1 MILIK
6 KYFSFILIAFA
17 LVGCSAENNEGT
29 SIKQDSSISIS
40 SESAEE
46 SMESKSIN
54 EKKATYNLESGEETA
69 EFFSDYFVTQ
79 LEVCV
84 YDFEDEQE
92 INYMYPEIF
101 TLSADSASDA
111 VEQITF
117 FAIDKEE
124 VRDILKI
131 ADFPENPVIEE
142 VLSFEGELK
151 DPTSGDFYSTE
162 YYNDLGLGANITIK
176 GTIWGDEEEKPYS
189 LTLFYDKKAYDKYAG

>member
-1 MILIK
+1 MASL
-6 KYFSFILIAFA
+6 A
-17 LVGCSAENNEGT
+17 LVGCSAKNNGEEA
-29 SIKQDSSISIS
+29 SIEQDSGSSVS
-40 SESAEE
+40 SELAVE
-46 SMESKSIN
+46 SIESESVN
-54 EKKATYNLESGEETA
+54 EKRATYNLESGEETA
-69 EFFSDYFVTQ
+69 EFFSDYFGTQ
-79 LEVCV
+79 MEVSI

-92 INYMYPEIF
+92 TNYMYSEIF

-117 FAIDKEE
+117 FALDKEE

-142 VLSFEGELK
+142 ALSFEGELK
-151 DPTSGDFYSTE
+151 NPTSGDFYSTE
-162 YYNDLGLGANITIK
+162 YYDDLGLGANITIK

>member
-1 MILIK
+1 MIK

-29 SIKQDSSISIS
+29 SIKQDSGISIS

-69 EFFSDYFVTQ
+69 EFFSDYFGTQ

-131 ADFPENPVIEE
+131 ACFPENPVIEE

>member
-1 MILIK
+1 MAL
-6 KYFSFILIAFA
+6 A

-29 SIKQDSSISIS
+29 SIKQDSNMSIS

-46 SMESKSIN
+46 SMESKLIN
-54 EKKATYNLESGEETA
+54 EEKATYNLESGEETT
-69 EFFSDYFVTQ
+69 EFFSDYFGTQ
-79 LEVCV
+79 VEASI
-84 YDFEDEQE
+84 YDFEEEQE
-92 INYMYPEIF
+92 TNYMYPEIF
-101 TLSADSASDA
+101 TLSADSTNDA
-111 VEQITF
+111 VKQITF
-117 FAIDKEE
+117 FAVNKEE

-151 DPTSGDFYSTE
+151 DPTYGDFYSTE
-162 YYNDLGLGANITIK
+162 YYNDLGLGANLTIK

>member
-1 MILIK
+1 MAL
-6 KYFSFILIAFA
+6 A

-29 SIKQDSSISIS
+29 SIKQDSSMSSS

-46 SMESKSIN
+46 SMESGSIN
-54 EKKATYNLESGEETA
+54 EKKAAYNLESGEETT
-69 EFFSDYFVTQ
+69 EFFSGYFGKQ
-79 LEVCV
+79 MEVSI
-84 YDFEDEQE
+84 YDFEEEQE
-92 INYMYPEIF
+92 TNYMYSDIF

-117 FAIDKEE
+117 FGIDKEE
-124 VRDILKI
+124 VQDILKI

-151 DPTSGDFYSTE
+151 DPTYGDFYSTE

-176 GTIWGDEEEKPYS
+176 GTIWGDEEKPYS
-189 LTLFYDKKAYDKYAG
+189 LTLFYDEKAYDKYAG

>member
-1 MILIK
+1 M
-6 KYFSFILIAFA
+6 
-17 LVGCSAENNEGT
+17 SA
-29 SIKQDSSISIS
+29 S
-40 SESAEE
+40 SEQTKE

-69 EFFSDYFVTQ
+69 EFFSDYFSTQ
-79 LEVCV
+79 MEVAI
-84 YDFEDEQE
+84 YNFEEEQE
-92 INYMYPEIF
+92 TNYMYPEIF

-117 FAIDKEE
+117 FAVDKEE
-124 VRDILKI
+124 VRDILKT

-162 YYNDLGLGANITIK
+162 YYNDLGLGANLTIK
-176 GTIWGDEEEKPYS
+176 GTIWGDAEEKPYS

>member
-1 MILIK
+1 MIVAI
-6 KYFSFILIAFA
+6 A

-29 SIKQDSSISIS
+29 SIQQDSSMSIS

-69 EFFSDYFVTQ
+69 EFFSDYFGTQ
-79 LEVCV
+79 VEASI

-92 INYMYPEIF
+92 TNYMYPEIF
-101 TLSADSASDA
+101 TLTADSASDA
-111 VEQITF
+111 VKQITF
-117 FAIDKEE
+117 FGVDKEE
-124 VRDILKI
+124 IRDILKI

-142 VLSFEGELK
+142 VLSFEGELN

-176 GTIWGDEEEKPYS
+176 GTIWGDEKEKPYS
-189 LTLFYDKKAYDKYAG
+189 LTLFYDKKVYDKYAG

>member
-1 MILIK
+1 MTL
-6 KYFSFILIAFA
+6 A
-17 LVGCSAENNEGT
+17 LVGCSTENNEGT
-29 SIKQDSSISIS
+29 SIKQYSSMSAS
-40 SESAEE
+40 SEQTKE
-46 SMESKSIN
+46 SVESKSIN

-69 EFFSDYFVTQ
+69 EFFSDYFGT
-79 LEVCV
+79 EMEASI
-84 YDFEDEQE
+84 YDFEEEQK
-92 INYMYPEIF
+92 INYMYPDIF

-117 FAIDKEE
+117 FAVDKEE

-131 ADFPENPVIEE
+131 ADFRENPVIEE
-142 VLSFEGELK
+142 VLSFEGKLK

>member
-1 MILIK
+1 MALT
-6 KYFSFILIAFA
+6 

-29 SIKQDSSISIS
+29 SIKQYSSMSAS
-40 SESAEE
+40 SEQTKE
-46 SMESKSIN
+46 SVESKSIN

-69 EFFSDYFVTQ
+69 EFFSDYFGT
-79 LEVCV
+79 EMEASI
-84 YDFEDEQE
+84 YDFEEEQK
-92 INYMYPEIF
+92 INYMYPDIF

-117 FAIDKEE
+117 FAVDKEE

-131 ADFPENPVIEE
+131 ADFRENPVIEE
-142 VLSFEGELK
+142 VLSFEGKLK

>member
-1 MILIK
+1 MTL
-6 KYFSFILIAFA
+6 A
-17 LVGCSAENNEGT
+17 LVGCSTENNEGT
-29 SIKQDSSISIS
+29 SIKQYSSMSAS
-40 SESAEE
+40 SEQTKE
-46 SMESKSIN
+46 SVESKSIN

-69 EFFSDYFVTQ
+69 EFFSDYFGT
-79 LEVCV
+79 EMEASI
-84 YDFEDEQE
+84 YDFEEEQK
-92 INYMYPEIF
+92 INYMYPDIF

-117 FAIDKEE
+117 FAVDKEE

-131 ADFPENPVIEE
+131 ADFRENPVIEE

-151 DPTSGDFYSTE
+151 DPTYGDFYSTE
-162 YYNDLGLGANITIK
+162 YYNDLGLGANLTIK

>member
-1 MILIK
+1 MVL
-6 KYFSFILIAFA
+6 A

-29 SIKQDSSISIS
+29 SIKQDSNMSSS

-46 SMESKSIN
+46 TMESGSIN
-54 EKKATYNLESGEETA
+54 EKKAAYNLESGEETT
-69 EFFSDYFVTQ
+69 EFFSDYFGTQ
-79 LEVCV
+79 MEVSI
-84 YDFEDEQE
+84 YDFEEEQE
-92 INYMYPEIF
+92 TNYMYSDIF

-117 FAIDKEE
+117 FGVNKKE

-131 ADFPENPVIEE
+131 ANFPENPVIEK

-151 DPTSGDFYSTE
+151 DPTYGDFYSTE
-162 YYNDLGLGANITIK
+162 YYNDLGLGANLTIK